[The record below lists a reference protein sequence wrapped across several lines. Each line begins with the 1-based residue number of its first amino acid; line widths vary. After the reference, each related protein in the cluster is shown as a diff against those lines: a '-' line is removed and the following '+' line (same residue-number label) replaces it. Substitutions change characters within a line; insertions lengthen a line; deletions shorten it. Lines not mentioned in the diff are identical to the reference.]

1 VRLSIIDELWVMIIS
16 HEGEGKWDDDDDI
29 PEN

>member
-16 HEGEGKWDDDDDI
+16 HEGEGKWDDDDI